1 MDSSVGPLSRTRKA
15 EGRGFKSLRARITPD
30 KLLLVDDYH
39 PLNHLEH
46 GPPPCR
52 QYIVKHSKV
61 SVMQDI
67 QLPAEEAGQED
78 EHYEQDTELKTRP
91 QPDRRIEG
99 EKLIYGQQ
107 TKKCASR

>member
-1 MDSSVGPLSRTRKA
+1 MDSSVGPLSKTRKA

-30 KLLLVDDYH
+30 YLLLVDDYH
-39 PLNHLEH
+39 PLNHLEN
-46 GPPPCR
+46 GPQPCR

-61 SVMQDI
+61 SVMKDL

-78 EHYEQDTELKTRP
+78 EHYEQDPELKTRP
-91 QPDRRIEG
+91 QPDGMIEG

-107 TKKCASR
+107 RKRYASS